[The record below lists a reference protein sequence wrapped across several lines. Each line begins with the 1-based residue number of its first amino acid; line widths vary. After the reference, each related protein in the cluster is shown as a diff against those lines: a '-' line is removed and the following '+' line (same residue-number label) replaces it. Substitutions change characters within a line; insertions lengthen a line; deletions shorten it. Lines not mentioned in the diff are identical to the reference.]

1 MKISK
6 ERLSELRSQIQE
18 LGETQVPDLLRD
30 VAALQVS
37 RVLHGDYDLK
47 IARQDY
53 FTSKQDKVYT
63 AIYTYSLGY
72 AQKSS

>member
-1 MKISK
+1 MKISQ
-6 ERLSELRSQIQE
+6 ERLAELRSQIQE

-30 VAALQVS
+30 MASLQVS

-53 FTSKQDKVYT
+53 FTSKQDKVCVQ
-63 AIYTYSLGY
+63 LCNRGWC
-72 AQKSS
+72 